1 MFDFDATAQ
10 HRIAQAYPRFN
21 FDLCPLRT
29 DFIVGQ
35 YG

>member
-1 MFDFDATAQ
+1 VFDFDTVAQ

-21 FDLCPLRT
+21 VNLRALRT